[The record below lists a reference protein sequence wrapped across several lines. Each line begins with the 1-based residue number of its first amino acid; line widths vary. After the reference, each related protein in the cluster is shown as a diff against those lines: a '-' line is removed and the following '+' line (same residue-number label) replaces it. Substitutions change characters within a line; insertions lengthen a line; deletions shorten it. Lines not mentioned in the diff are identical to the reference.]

1 VVLLVLVAGMGLL
14 WLGTVPLTSGLVAE
28 LFGPRYMATLYAVV
42 YLSHQL
48 GSFMGVWLGGR
59 IYDATG
65 SYETVWWLTIVAGF
79 AACLIHLPI
88 DDRPTGGVAVL
99 GGSPALRGA

>member
-1 VVLLVLVAGMGLL
+1 MWRCSSVA
-14 WLGTVPLTSGLVAE
+14 LVAE

-42 YLSHQL
+42 YLSHQF

-65 SYETVWWLTIVAGF
+65 SYETAWWLTIMLGF
-79 AACLIHLPI
+79 VACLIHLPI
-88 DDRPTGGVAVL
+88 DDRPAGGVAVL
-99 GGSPALRGA
+99 GASPATPRA